1 MKRYPL
7 QPNEVFEVE
16 VEDDRLIM
24 TFLDDEF
31 ELIPTEDTDPN
42 LWGQEVMDYT
52 IDVGPDYYGVYSF
65 SLQ

>member
-31 ELIPTEDTDPN
+31 ELMTTEDTDPN
-42 LWGQEVMDYT
+42 LWGQEVIEYS
-52 IDVGPDYYGVYSF
+52 IDVGPYYCGVYSF